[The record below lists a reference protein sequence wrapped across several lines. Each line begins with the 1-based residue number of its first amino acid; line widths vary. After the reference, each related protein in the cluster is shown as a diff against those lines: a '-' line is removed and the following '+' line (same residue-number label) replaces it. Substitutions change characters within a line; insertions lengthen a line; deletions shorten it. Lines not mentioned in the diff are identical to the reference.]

1 MMALN
6 PAAMADAP
14 AGGQPGTVPGP
25 RDDHEVPHPLRQDG
39 AGGAG
44 QAGDDT
50 LAWSLTAMSG
60 ALRRLAAARASNTPQ
75 AVAAATEA
83 VWWVTVV
90 DAAMTRRHPAAYGRA
105 LAALDPAERRAI
117 EGSLAGLRFVRIQLG
132 QYADPGDFIQPPPGP
147 SAGRGRGWTWS
158 ELPPPPQRGRTR
170 EVSPYRQYRAQLAG
184 RPVARVLERVAGF
197 LSQAHATAGA
207 SRAGRLP

>member
-1 MMALN
+1 MALN

-14 AGGQPGTVPGP
+14 ARVEPGTVPGP
-25 RDDHEVPHPLRQDG
+25 RDDHEVPRPPRQDS
-39 AGGAG
+39 AAGAG

-50 LAWSLTAMSG
+50 LAWSVTAMSG
-60 ALRRLAAARASNTPQ
+60 ALRRLAAARAGDTPQ

-90 DAAMTRRHPAAYGRA
+90 DAAMTRHHPAAYGHA
-105 LAALDPAERRAI
+105 LAALDPAERRAV

-158 ELPPPPQRGRTR
+158 ELPPPPPQRGKAR
-170 EVSPYRQYRAQLAG
+170 EVSPYREYRAQLAG
-184 RPVARVLERVAGF
+184 RPVAKVLERVTGF

-207 SRAGRLP
+207 SRACRQP